1 MWVVIDVII
10 EGPKTDIP
18 ETPEGSEPMFSIRV
32 VLLVFLLVPAVPVAF
47 GAGPA
52 APAPVALSM
61 ADLPEPCPWATRIV
75 ADDPV
80 PLEFSVDLD
89 LFAPL
94 GAKSGNGAIWFA
106 AFAKNIGD
114 RRDEVE
120 AAQASTVTWEYHG
133 KARKVLPPDHP
144 LLIEAEP
151 WMDVAVW
158 SFYPEVWNWQGG
170 PTPISNLLFALQLGR
185 SWIARGQ
192 TAEDAD
198 AATADY
204 RRTIR
209 LGRLL
214 LQDDVVYIQN
224 LIGIAL
230 VRNGV
235 EAIYDHAQSR
245 GDCAMTALAALALQ
259 DCTALRLELMR
270 RFQRLLIFNDFV
282 ARVGAEDGERRTE
295 LRLPD
300 GRFETLVETAV
311 ADPSRALR
319 IEAVTPLWITSHL
332 GTDTQRK
339 IARETLTALRSDPD
353 ELVSTA
359 ATLMLDRPF
368 IADDVEAH
376 WGE

>member
-1 MWVVIDVII
+1 MVNVII

-18 ETPEGSEPMFSIRV
+18 ERPEGSELMSLTRVLLIV
-32 VLLVFLLVPAVPVAF
+32 VLVVSATPGAIEADSAVPEPTEV
-47 GAGPA
+47 
-52 APAPVALSM
+52 SM
-61 ADLPEPCPWATRIV
+61 ADLPESYPWATHIV

-89 LFAPL
+89 LLAPL
-94 GAKSGNGAIWFA
+94 GARTGNGAIWFA

-120 AAQASTVTWEYHG
+120 AAQASAVAWEYHG
-133 KARKVLPPDHP
+133 KARKVLPPDHA

-151 WMDVAVW
+151 WMDLAVW
-158 SFYPEVWNWQGG
+158 SFYPEVWDWQGG

-192 TAEDAD
+192 TAKGAD
-198 AATADY
+198 AAMADY

-230 VRNGV
+230 VRNGA
-235 EAIYDHAQSR
+235 EAIYDDARSR
-245 GDCAMTALAALALQ
+245 GDGATAALAALVLQ

-270 RFQRLLIFNDFV
+270 RFQRLQVFNDFV
-282 ARVGAEDGERRTE
+282 ARFDAGDGERRTE

-300 GRFETLVETAV
+300 GRFETVVETAL

-332 GTDTQRK
+332 GTETQRAVAK
-339 IARETLTALRSDPD
+339 DTLASLRGDPD

-359 ATLMLDRPF
+359 VKLMLDRPF
-368 IADDVEAH
+368 IADEVEAH